1 MNRTR
6 PKTTGG
12 SLILS
17 LFSRLFSTIGLL
29 ARQSLILGFFLNYE
43 LLETAGKKSRI
54 YGWIAVFSRIKAP
67 FLALKLK
74 FAEYSQNC
82 LLLNL
87 FEDAAYR
94 FFRSS
99 LRSFGIFLFSF
110 GSFLVSVNLVDGLP
124 RLMHLDFSDTFLFGC
139 ILVVVSLFLLPVKN
153 KSIALSLRDSKILS
167 YFLFPKM

>member
-1 MNRTR
+1 MSCLRLPVKKAAFTD
-6 PKTTGG
+6 G
-12 SLILS
+12 SP
-17 LFSRLFSTIGLL
+17 
-29 ARQSLILGFFLNYE
+29 FL
-43 LLETAGKKSRI
+43 
-54 YGWIAVFSRIKAP
+54 RIKAP

-124 RLMHLDFSDTFLFGC
+124 ED
-139 ILVVVSLFLLPVKN
+139 
-153 KSIALSLRDSKILS
+153 
-167 YFLFPKM
+167 